1 MLQSIASTRGYNTDQ
16 KVELV
21 HAWIGSTVL
30 LMREHSH
37 TDILTDGSPGERLVS
52 LDEARH
58 RLMNITRRELYNRIN
73 AGDLK
78 SAKLGRR
85 RGIVESSLDAY
96 IARLIDDEEKAS
108 GQVPA

>member
-1 MLQSIASTRGYNTDQ
+1 
-16 KVELV
+16 
-21 HAWIGSTVL
+21 
-30 LMREHSH
+30 
-37 TDILTDGSPGERLVS
+37 
-52 LDEARH
+52 
-58 RLMNITRRELYNRIN
+58 MNITRRELYNRIN